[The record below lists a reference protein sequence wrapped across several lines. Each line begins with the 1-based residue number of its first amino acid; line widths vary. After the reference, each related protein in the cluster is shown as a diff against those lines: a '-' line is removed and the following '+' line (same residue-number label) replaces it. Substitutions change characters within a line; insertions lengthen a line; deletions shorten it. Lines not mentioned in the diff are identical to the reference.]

1 MNRRAF
7 TLVELLVS
15 IAIIAVLIGLLLPAV
30 QKVRSAA
37 LRIKCQSNMR
47 QIGLGTL
54 QYYDMNSGEFFLHH
68 PFNADVLSNLAD
80 ANSFAEIYWEDKIM
94 PFIGAAF
101 EANATAVSAGQNNPT
116 EAIFRCPADNSVR
129 SVFVN
134 NGVNDGWANRTSY
147 LLNSQLSHK
156 TRRWGR
162 WNLMSLTNAVGTSNF
177 ISYCERNAE
186 AIAVDLGFGRR
197 PAPGRLRHLVRS
209 RELSAVDR
217 HRPARRRR
225 QLPLPRWARHV
236 LPVGRIGS
244 ASAAG
249 IFMFPDYAR
258 FTAASAT
265 GYEIPAI
272 RMTTQGFYATET
284 SMDDPCGDGD

>member
-94 PFIGAAF
+94 PFIGRGLR
-101 EANATAVSAGQNNPT
+101 GQ
-116 EAIFRCPADNSVR
+116 RHGRQCR
-129 SVFVN
+129 SEQP
-134 NGVNDGWANRTSY
+134 DG
-147 LLNSQLSHK
+147 
-156 TRRWGR
+156 GDF
-162 WNLMSLTNAVGTSNF
+162 SL
-177 ISYCERNAE
+177 
-186 AIAVDLGFGRR
+186 
-197 PAPGRLRHLVRS
+197 P
-209 RELSAVDR
+209 
-217 HRPARRRR
+217 RR
-225 QLPLPRWARHV
+225 QLDP
-236 LPVGRIGS
+236 
-244 ASAAG
+244 
-249 IFMFPDYAR
+249 
-258 FTAASAT
+258 
-265 GYEIPAI
+265 I
-272 RMTTQGFYATET
+272 RLCE
-284 SMDDPCGDGD
+284 